1 MRKDGRGPLE
11 LRKIN
16 IQDKYI
22 SNQPAS
28 LLYEQGQ
35 TRVICTATFSEK
47 VPYFA
52 KNEKKGWISAEY
64 AMLPASTGKQR
75 FFRERNGRV
84 DKRNIEI
91 QRFIGR
97 ALRNVINLKKIGDYN
112 IFIDSDVLEADGG
125 TRCASVNGGVVTL
138 IKLLKHL
145 VYENLLYE
153 VPEYE
158 LVAAVSVGIKDGEIL
173 ADIDF
178 PEDSVV
184 DADINVVSSEKGNL
198 IEVMGFAE
206 ESPVP
211 KDIFFKA
218 MDIAVEKNNEIIK
231 ILKSYI

>member
-1 MRKDGRGPLE
+1 MRKDGRGSLE

-28 LLYEQGQ
+28 ILYEQEQ
-35 TRVICTATFSEK
+35 TRLICTATFSDK

-91 QRFIGR
+91 QRFVGR
-97 ALRNVINLKKIGDYN
+97 ALRNVINLKKIGGYN

-125 TRCASVNGGVVTL
+125 TRCAAVNGGVVTL

-145 VYENLLYE
+145 VYENLMYE

-218 MDIAVEKNNEIIK
+218 MDIAIEKNNEIIK
-231 ILKSYI
+231 ILKDYV

>member
-1 MRKDGRGPLE
+1 MRKDGRNPLDI
-11 LRKIN
+11 RKIN
-16 IQDKYI
+16 IKDKYI

-35 TRVICTATFSEK
+35 TRVICTATFSDK
-47 VPYFA
+47 VPFFA

-125 TRCASVNGGVVTL
+125 TRCAAVNGGVLTL

-158 LVAAVSVGIKDGEIL
+158 LVAAVSVGIKDGKIL

-178 PEDSVV
+178 SEDSVV
-184 DADINVVSSEKGNL
+184 DADINIVSSEKGNI

-211 KDIFFKA
+211 KDLFYKA
-218 MDIAVEKNNEIIK
+218 LDIALGKNIEIIK
-231 ILKSYI
+231 ILKGYI

>member
-1 MRKDGRGPLE
+1 MRKDGRNLIDI
-11 LRKIN
+11 RKIN

-35 TRVICTATFSEK
+35 TRVICTATFSDK
-47 VPYFA
+47 VPFFA

-91 QRFIGR
+91 QRFVGR

-125 TRCASVNGGVVTL
+125 TRCAAVNGGVLTL

-178 PEDSVV
+178 AEDSVV
-184 DADINVVSSEKGNL
+184 DADINIVSSEKGNI

-211 KDIFFKA
+211 KDLFYKA
-218 MDIAVEKNNEIIK
+218 MDIALEKNNEIIK
-231 ILKSYI
+231 ILKEHI

>member
-1 MRKDGRGPLE
+1 MRKDGRDL
-11 LRKIN
+11 LDIRKIN
-16 IQDKYI
+16 VQDKYI

-35 TRVICTATFSEK
+35 TRVICTATFSDK

-91 QRFIGR
+91 QRFVGR

-125 TRCASVNGGVVTL
+125 TRCAAVNGGVLTL

-145 VYENLLYE
+145 VFENLLYE

-158 LVAAVSVGIKDGEIL
+158 LVTAVSVGIKDGEIL

-178 PEDSVV
+178 EEGWVV
-184 DADINVVSSEKGNL
+184 FTHINIVSSEKGNI

-211 KDIFFKA
+211 KDLFYKA
-218 MDIAVEKNNEIIK
+218 LDIALEKNDEIIK
-231 ILKSYI
+231 ILKEYI

>member
-35 TRVICTATFSEK
+35 TRVICTATFSDK
-47 VPYFA
+47 VPFFA
-52 KNEKKGWISAEY
+52 RNEKKGWISAEY

-125 TRCASVNGGVVTL
+125 TRCAAINGGVVTL

-178 PEDSVV
+178 SEDSVV

-211 KDIFFKA
+211 KDVFFKA
-218 MDIAVEKNNEIIK
+218 LDIAVEKTTEIIK
-231 ILKSYI
+231 VLKGFL